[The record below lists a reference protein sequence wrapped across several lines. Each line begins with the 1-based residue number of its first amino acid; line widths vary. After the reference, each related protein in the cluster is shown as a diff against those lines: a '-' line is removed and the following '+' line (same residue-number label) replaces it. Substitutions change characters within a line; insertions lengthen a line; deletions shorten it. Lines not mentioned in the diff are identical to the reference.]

1 MLESLESVVVNE
13 IDINWFHHQGNIVFE
28 DVFHQFAS
36 ETRKKSYDLYSLR
49 SLQESWYPWPWLAST
64 LWQPGIYL
72 CSWRKC
78 SWMSGGAV
86 SLGCFVEIF
95 GLGSWA
101 TPWLCFTGPA
111 TNAISL
117 ECCSGGASLWAYLSS
132 IVSSIVSSILWTTT
146 VEFQKKLYCVSYIIL
161 SSLQPMENHKH
172 SEHTF
177 VIEPKL
183 TASSVVCLDA
193 CRCTPPTS
201 TWAFSK
207 APHQS
212 ATGCG
217 QMFGVW
223 PKLYP
228 LELVTCP
235 VLNRLPALDRLSR
248 NTRTPGESRD
258 VLVWRRNWRKASTK
272 TELIYPLAFLDMCFP
287 EIYIYI
293 CVHVPV
299 KLHISISGITLLSLH
314 PSFAIK
320 LWSLDMTFG
329 VISISFLFFC
339 EQWTLGWIMSLCWM
353 VKCHCH
359 HMLVFTQDS
368 NWSFCRGLE
377 QIYIVHT
384 CGSLRNWWMR
394 NRFLHR
400 LRNGPTLTLAW
411 PTLRSSSNT
420 AFPSW
425 LGKMRTG
432 GLKRLGMKHA
442 IVILSK
448 NLGIWHTY
456 IHGMTPGS
464 RTCVS
469 VSSWLKRLLKLVAI
483 CQYSSLPYQMDNCS
497 SLDLVTHK
505 TWRFLKPFTHLRLWP
520 AQADIWPV
528 LEYLALSKNTIVP
541 GRWVSWTNPGTE
553 AVFMILCVHLASGM
567 APWPIWANWS
577 TWNGFTPWHP
587 R

>member
-1 MLESLESVVVNE
+1 M
-13 IDINWFHHQGNIVFE
+13 
-28 DVFHQFAS
+28 
-36 ETRKKSYDLYSLR
+36 
-49 SLQESWYPWPWLAST
+49 
-64 LWQPGIYL
+64 
-72 CSWRKC
+72 
-78 SWMSGGAV
+78 
-86 SLGCFVEIF
+86 
-95 GLGSWA
+95 GLFKGA
-101 TPWLCFTGPA
+101 TPKRHRVWTNVRRLAEALSTRAGYMSRAEQTACTGQTVKKYTDA
-111 TNAISL
+111 RGVKRCVGLKKELKESQYQNWTH
-117 ECCSGGASLWAYLSS
+117 LSFGFFRH
-132 IVSSIVSSILWTTT
+132 V
-146 VEFQKKLYCVSYIIL
+146 
-161 SSLQPMENHKH
+161 
-172 SEHTF
+172 
-177 VIEPKL
+177 
-183 TASSVVCLDA
+183 
-193 CRCTPPTS
+193 
-201 TWAFSK
+201 FS
-207 APHQS
+207 
-212 ATGCG
+212 
-217 QMFGVW
+217 W
-223 PKLYP
+223 
-228 LELVTCP
+228 
-235 VLNRLPALDRLSR
+235 N
-248 NTRTPGESRD
+248 
-258 VLVWRRNWRKASTK
+258 
-272 TELIYPLAFLDMCFP
+272 
-287 EIYIYI
+287 IYIYI